1 MVSQARCMCMHPFH
15 THLEFLNS
23 AKSCEYSNVIKYS
36 FKLHFFSFCVLFS
49 FLKNYT
55 FKNYLDLRYVHYY
68 NLCNYYGGRSLVGYS
83 PWGCKESDMTEQ
95 LHFTIMCEARQQIT

>member
-23 AKSCEYSNVIKYS
+23 AKSCEYSNMSLNILSNYN
-36 FKLHFFSFCVLFS
+36 FFLFVCFFS

-55 FKNYLDLRYVHYY
+55 FKNYLDLRYIIIIYV
-68 NLCNYYGGRSLVGYS
+68 
-83 PWGCKESDMTEQ
+83 
-95 LHFTIMCEARQQIT
+95 TIMEGGAWWAIVHGVAKSGT